1 MFLEDERC
9 FVMFNHK
16 MKTNELF
23 ILKKNYMSQFR

>member
-1 MFLEDERC
+1 MFLEDKRC

-23 ILKKNYMSQFR
+23 YLKKELHESV